1 MDIRGTTDKE
11 YATLQTAMGEY
22 LHTGKITTPCP
33 RCGKE
38 LVFERNGTRDMTHCQ
53 DPDCIGMVLIGI

>member
-1 MDIRGTTDKE
+1 MLRIVLK
-11 YATLQTAMGEY
+11 TAMGEY

-33 RCGKE
+33 RCGKD